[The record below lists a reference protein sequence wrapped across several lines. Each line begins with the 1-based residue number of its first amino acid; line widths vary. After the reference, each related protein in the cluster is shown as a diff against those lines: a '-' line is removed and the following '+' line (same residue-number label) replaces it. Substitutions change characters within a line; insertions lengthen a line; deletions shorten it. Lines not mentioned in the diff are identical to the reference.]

1 MPDAPSPRPDTRDAL
16 LDAAERLFAER
27 GLRSASLRAITGE
40 AGANLAAVNYHFGSK
55 QGLVQAVF
63 ARRLEPLNRERLDRL
78 AACEAAP
85 GGPTVD
91 CVVRAFA
98 APVLHMLRDPRA
110 GGAAFARLVARSFS
124 EPSDET
130 RRMLQT
136 AFREVVDRFSAAL
149 AAALPDLPRE
159 TVFWRIH
166 FMAGAMAHTAAFG
179 RLALAMSNGL
189 CDPEDT
195 DRMIDELAAF
205 LAGGLAA
212 PAPGRE
218 PERPSHRG
226 EPR

>member
-1 MPDAPSPRPDTRDAL
+1 MPGPSPPRSDTRDAL

-55 QGLVQAVF
+55 QGLVEAVF
-63 ARRLEPLNRERLDRL
+63 RRRLEPLNRERLDRL
-78 AACEAAP
+78 TACETAP
-85 GGPTVD
+85 GGPAVE
-91 CVVRAFA
+91 CIVRAFV
-98 APVLHMLRDPRA
+98 APVLRMLGDRCD

-136 AFREVVDRFSAAL
+136 AFREVVDRFSGAL
-149 AAALPDLPRE
+149 GTALPHLPRE

-189 CDPEDT
+189 CDPEDSE
-195 DRMIDELAAF
+195 RMIDELAAF
-205 LAGGLAA
+205 LAAGHAA
-212 PAPGRE
+212 PAPDGG